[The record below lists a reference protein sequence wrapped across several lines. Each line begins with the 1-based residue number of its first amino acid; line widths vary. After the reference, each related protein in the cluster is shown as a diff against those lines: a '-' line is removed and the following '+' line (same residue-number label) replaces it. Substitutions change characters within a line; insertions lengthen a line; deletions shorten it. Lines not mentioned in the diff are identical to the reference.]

1 MSVLG
6 TLAGAAVSGIWKA
19 AAIFLAAALLL
30 VASAT
35 GTGWW
40 LAADA
45 RDAVHASLVQEQRV
59 SAQLSNSITEQNLAI
74 DGMAKAT
81 LAAQERGVAAQ
92 AQAAVKGRKY
102 DAALA
107 QIAGARANTC
117 GEAMPAV
124 NLLLESIDRQKR

>member
-1 MSVLG
+1 MSALG
-6 TLAGAAVSGIWKA
+6 TLAGAAVGGIWKA
-19 AAIFLAAALLL
+19 AAIALAAVLLV

-40 LAADA
+40 LAAGD
-45 RDAVHASLVQEQRV
+45 RDAARAALVREQGV
-59 SAQLSNSITEQNLAI
+59 SAQLRSSIAEQNRAI

-81 LAAQERGVAAQ
+81 LAAQERGAS
-92 AQAAVKGRKY
+92 AQAAAAAKGKKY

-117 GEAMPAV
+117 DEAMPAV
-124 NLLLESIDRQKR
+124 RLLLEGIR